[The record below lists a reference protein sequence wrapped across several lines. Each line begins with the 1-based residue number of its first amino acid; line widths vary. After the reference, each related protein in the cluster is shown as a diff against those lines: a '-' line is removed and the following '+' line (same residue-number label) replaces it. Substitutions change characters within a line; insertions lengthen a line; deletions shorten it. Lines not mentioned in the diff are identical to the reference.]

1 MNATLK
7 KSLLL
12 AAAAA
17 APFAA
22 ALAAPQPAIPASSSI
37 AAKLDFAKARSLPA
51 TSAAIDWL
59 FANVT
64 TLRQGNAAVASAFGL
79 DPKSKLDSVQAF
91 SDGFTFDGQRV
102 ALKNAAAFFGG
113 LGDTAKL
120 ADALRSAAG
129 FKRAKA
135 GEIEVMTADLAKG
148 FWLAFPESGSLA
160 LASSDSA
167 MAKAMAA
174 RDGRA
179 KTAPADSLLAKA
191 LSGGDPAVLAIDG
204 SNGAANLSLLG
215 GIINDDAKSI
225 VARIKEPTPGNATVE
240 INLDFADPAAATRT
254 FASINGL
261 KLLAALQQ
269 AKNPN
274 KKTDPLVQ
282 KIIESNIAV
291 NGSGLDLSMPVT
303 ASDFA
308 SAK

>member
-7 KSLLL
+7 KYLLL

-17 APFAA
+17 PLAA
-22 ALAAPQPAIPASSSI
+22 ALAASQPAIPASSSI

-102 ALKNAAAFFGG
+102 ALKNASAFFGG

-179 KTAPADSLLAKA
+179 KTAPADSLLARA

-204 SNGAANLSLLG
+204 SNGAANLSLLGG

-240 INLDFADPAAATRT
+240 INLGFDDQAAATRT
-254 FASINGL
+254 FASLNGL

-274 KKTDPLVQ
+274 KNTDPLIQ
-282 KIIESNIAV
+282 KIIEANITV

-303 ASDFA
+303 AFDFA

>member
-17 APFAA
+17 PLAATLAA
-22 ALAAPQPAIPASSSI
+22 AQPAIPASSSI

-79 DPKSKLDSVQAF
+79 DPKSKVDSVQAF

-179 KTAPADSLLAKA
+179 KTVAADSLLAKA

-261 KLLAALQQ
+261 KLLAAQQQ

-274 KKTDPLVQ
+274 HKTDPLVQ

-308 SAK
+308 NAK